1 MGKRE
6 KPQPV
11 SWKSQLSPPS
21 SHLSIVIAYFFYRC
35 TAVRTSSNSSVSPEI
50 AIRATMNNDRSSGG
64 SSNGTTPPPSAGN
77 DHEVA
82 PPPPYPTFGGLLDAE
97 VSFDGEQGPPVRSAG
112 PAGLAGS
119 VGLRQRLPDTDVPG
133 FTTPGGIDRA
143 ASATRLARAAMH
155 APGPRTTAP
164 PYRPSIEVLAGA
176 ADTRNVNVGAVASW
190 S

>member
-112 PAGLAGS
+112 PAGPAGS
-119 VGLRQRLPDTDVPG
+119 VSLRQRLPDTDVPG
-133 FTTPGGIDRA
+133 FTTPGGLHAPAGRVTPAGRSPARQGGLLAFDDRA
-143 ASATRLARAAMH
+143 ASESL
-155 APGPRTTAP
+155 
-164 PYRPSIEVLAGA
+164 V
-176 ADTRNVNVGAVASW
+176 
-190 S
+190 

>member
-1 MGKRE
+1 MSMGKRE

-112 PAGLAGS
+112 PAGLAGY
-119 VGLRQRLPDTDVPG
+119 
-133 FTTPGGIDRA
+133 FF
-143 ASATRLARAAMH
+143 
-155 APGPRTTAP
+155 
-164 PYRPSIEVLAGA
+164 YRC
-176 ADTRNVNVGAVASW
+176 
-190 S
+190 

>member
-1 MGKRE
+1 MAGLCRWGRE
-6 KPQPV
+6 KNPNPYLGRAT
-11 SWKSQLSPPS
+11 QLSPPS

-82 PPPPYPTFGGLLDAE
+82 PPAYPTFGGLLDAE

-119 VGLRQRLPDTDVPG
+119 VGLRQRLH
-133 FTTPGGIDRA
+133 FFYSHRW
-143 ASATRLARAAMH
+143 H
-155 APGPRTTAP
+155 H
-164 PYRPSIEVLAGA
+164 
-176 ADTRNVNVGAVASW
+176 ASW
-190 S
+190 PASGLPSGMRTVTVTV

>member
-1 MGKRE
+1 MHNQQHKKMSMGKRE

-77 DHEVA
+77 DHEGA

-97 VSFDGEQGPPVRSAG
+97 VSFDGEQGPPVRSASQG
-112 PAGLAGS
+112 EILERCEAGHLVYLYLYLKMALS
-119 VGLRQRLPDTDVPG
+119 PPFFVPPG
-133 FTTPGGIDRA
+133 FGGG
-143 ASATRLARAAMH
+143 H
-155 APGPRTTAP
+155 KTAFIIP
-164 PYRPSIEVLAGA
+164 
-176 ADTRNVNVGAVASW
+176 
-190 S
+190 

>member
-1 MGKRE
+1 MPQGRITGRVGLDRGRFGTEKNWDDRRGVLRSKVRTMSMGKRE

-97 VSFDGEQGPPVRSAG
+97 VSFDGEQGGGKKKIQNQKRYT
-112 PAGLAGS
+112 
-119 VGLRQRLPDTDVPG
+119 DTDH
-133 FTTPGGIDRA
+133 
-143 ASATRLARAAMH
+143 SK
-155 APGPRTTAP
+155 
-164 PYRPSIEVLAGA
+164 S
-176 ADTRNVNVGAVASW
+176 
-190 S
+190 

>member
-35 TAVRTSSNSSVSPEI
+35 TAVRTSSNSSVPPEI
-50 AIRATMNNDRSSGG
+50 AIRAPMNNDRSSGG
-64 SSNGTTPPPSAGN
+64 SSDGTAPPRSAGN

-82 PPPPYPTFGGLLDAE
+82 PPPYPTFGGLLDAE

-112 PAGLAGS
+112 PAGSSSLK
-119 VGLRQRLPDTDVPG
+119 
-133 FTTPGGIDRA
+133 
-143 ASATRLARAAMH
+143 
-155 APGPRTTAP
+155 
-164 PYRPSIEVLAGA
+164 
-176 ADTRNVNVGAVASW
+176 VAY
-190 S
+190 

>member
-1 MGKRE
+1 MRRGGGVMSMGKRE

-119 VGLRQRLPDTDVPG
+119 VGRAWVPFRNSVRQGVVAAGLRAV
-133 FTTPGGIDRA
+133 A
-143 ASATRLARAAMH
+143 
-155 APGPRTTAP
+155 GPR
-164 PYRPSIEVLAGA
+164 RRSLSPSWGPMALG
-176 ADTRNVNVGAVASW
+176 
-190 S
+190 

>member
-1 MGKRE
+1 MGSTLCCVLKDARKRQKTITISSNPMPLSMGKRE

-97 VSFDGEQGPPVRSAG
+97 VSFDGEQGPPARSAG

-119 VGLRQRLPDTDVPG
+119 VGLRQRLH
-133 FTTPGGIDRA
+133 FFYSHRW
-143 ASATRLARAAMH
+143 H
-155 APGPRTTAP
+155 H
-164 PYRPSIEVLAGA
+164 
-176 ADTRNVNVGAVASW
+176 ASW
-190 S
+190 PASGLPSGMRTVTVTV